1 MATSIYLR
9 IGTSWPRLIRT
20 SVRQSVSRDA
30 KPLPPLVWVAL
41 GCEEGIRLGRAWR
54 VMTKLVVSNP
64 GSTSRGPARLPLL
77 GKASAILVGMSRS

>member
-9 IGTSWPRLIRT
+9 IDTSWPRLIRT
-20 SVRQSVSRDA
+20 SVRQSVFRDA
-30 KPLPPLVWVAL
+30 KPLPPLVWVSL
-41 GCEEGIRLGRAWR
+41 GCEEGIRLGR